1 MFMAAFYRFIF
12 YLLFLV
18 TSTLSIIQWFVVKGK
33 AIDRIS
39 HMGANGINEVI
50 FLGSLTKLRF
60 NFSMPCH
67 FGTSKFII

>member
-1 MFMAAFYRFIF
+1 M
-12 YLLFLV
+12 LLYCFWLLL
-18 TSTLSIIQWFVVKGK
+18 TSMLTTIRWFVVKGK

-39 HMGANGINEVI
+39 HMGANGFNEVI
-50 FLGSLTKLRF
+50 FLSSLTKLRF